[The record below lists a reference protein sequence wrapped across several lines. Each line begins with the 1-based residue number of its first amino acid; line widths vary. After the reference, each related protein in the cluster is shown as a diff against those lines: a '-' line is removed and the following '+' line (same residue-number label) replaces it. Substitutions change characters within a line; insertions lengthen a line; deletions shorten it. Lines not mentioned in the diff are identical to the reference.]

1 MLAVSIQ
8 LKSISVTSVPAQA
21 LYLRNSAF
29 IAEQTQHA
37 ARRLLAAP
45 EATNNAQRADLAVR
59 WALARGISEDE
70 QRGVLDLVEQVQ
82 QTASPDDPPDVDA
95 WAAWF
100 YTLFNTAE
108 FRYLVD
114 IQ

>member
-1 MLAVSIQ
+1 MELFAVASQKAAKALNSSCQIQ
-8 LKSISVTSVPAQA
+8 LVGQE
-21 LYLRNSAF
+21 Y
-29 IAEQTQHA
+29 
-37 ARRLLAAP
+37 
-45 EATNNAQRADLAVR
+45 NAQVVRCMPVEARALHQQDFF
-59 WALARGISEDE
+59 
-70 QRGVLDLVEQVQ
+70 LVEQIQ